1 MRLRICLLLT
11 IATVLGFGMP
21 CHAACDSQTL
31 SAAQKAAVADG
42 VRAFLVTVAHNVT
55 QEGPSAWR
63 KHFLDD
69 PAFFMAVNGRLV
81 FSDSQSTTQGI
92 QDAARMIKH
101 IELTWGNDLRIDP
114 LTPNLA
120 VVATSFSEIQTS
132 AEGKHIT
139 ETGFFTGIAEYRSGR
154 WQFRDAHW
162 SDNPPPKAQ

>member
-1 MRLRICLLLT
+1 MRLRIFILSI
-11 IATVLGFGMP
+11 IATLLGFGMP
-21 CHAACDSQTL
+21 CHAVSDLQTL
-31 SAAQKAAVADG
+31 SSAQKAAIADG
-42 VRAFLVTVAHNVT
+42 VRTFMVTVAHDVT

-92 QDAARMIKH
+92 QDAARMIKN

-114 LTPNLA
+114 LTPKLA

-132 AEGKHIT
+132 AEGKRMT

-162 SDNPPPKAQ
+162 SDSPPPKAQ